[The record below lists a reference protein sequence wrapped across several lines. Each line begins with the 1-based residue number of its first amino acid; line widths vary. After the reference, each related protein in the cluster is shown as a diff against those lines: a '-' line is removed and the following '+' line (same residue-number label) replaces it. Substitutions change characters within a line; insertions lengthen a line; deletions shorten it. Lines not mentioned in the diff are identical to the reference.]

1 MLLGHR
7 WLVLGWNAWRYDT
20 AGATDRTQVVV
31 DGDRAYLAAGRDGI
45 EIVDLG
51 TGARVALIPP
61 AAPADR
67 IDDVA
72 VADGLLFALDATRP
86 GHLLV
91 YRLAAAGVASPPAA
105 VVAVPVGPFS
115 GVSAAAGLVAVSGGT
130 SQLTL
135 RAYDR
140 EGRLSAQAATADYG
154 RGQPDVVLR
163 PDGRLAA
170 VSTHVVGPE
179 FAIVIVEIARRP
191 LGLRALGQVELREAG
206 FTRGGFKP
214 ARFPLVG
221 AWRGDRL
228 YVADGGGLA
237 AIDVADPRRPRL
249 LFRDRRARPAI
260 DLVVAGDELD
270 VVRAGSRPAV
280 LRYRLDGAG
289 RPTASG
295 SWSPPAG
302 TAIASIARHGEDL
315 VVARHELGWQ
325 KVRRSELAPIQ

>member
-1 MLLGHR
+1 M
-7 WLVLGWNAWRYDT
+7 LGWSAWRYDT
-20 AGATDRTQVVV
+20 ARAKARTQVVV
-31 DGDRAYLAAGRDGI
+31 DGDRAYLAAGRDGV

-86 GHLLV
+86 GHLSV
-91 YRLAAAGVASPPAA
+91 YRLTTAGLTSPPAA

-135 RAYDR
+135 REYDG
-140 EGRLSAQAATADYG
+140 EGRLSGQVATADYG

-163 PDGRLAA
+163 ADGRLAA
-170 VSTHVVGPE
+170 VSTHIVGPE
-179 FAIVIVEIARRP
+179 FAITIVEIARRP
-191 LGLRALGQVELREAG
+191 LGLRELGQVELRDAG
-206 FTRGGFKP
+206 FTRGGYKP
-214 ARFPLVG
+214 AHFPLV
-221 AWRGDRL
+221 ARWRGDRL

-237 AIDVADPRRPRL
+237 AIDVADPRHPRL
-249 LFRDRRARPAI
+249 LFRDREARPAI

-270 VVRAGSRPAV
+270 VVRAGRQPAV
-280 LRYRLDGAG
+280 LRYRLGDGG
-289 RPTASG
+289 LPVASG
-295 SWSPPAG
+295 SWSPPPG

-325 KVRRSELAPIQ
+325 RVRRSEFSPRR